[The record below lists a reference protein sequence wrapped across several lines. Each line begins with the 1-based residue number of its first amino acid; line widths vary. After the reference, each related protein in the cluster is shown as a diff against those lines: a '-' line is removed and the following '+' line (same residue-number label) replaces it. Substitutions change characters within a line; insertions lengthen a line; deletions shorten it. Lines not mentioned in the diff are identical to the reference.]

1 MRRLGTE
8 GWAGVAMLV
17 VAVAVALPA
26 LLGLAEPVIPRLLWA
41 VLLVVFVLAVLTT
54 GVSERAWIPRTAL
67 LIAVLASWALVLTVP
82 GMGLLHVIVV
92 VTAAVSVYVV
102 SLQTSVLLAVLNT
115 GVVLLASLSRFV
127 EWPEGL
133 WAEALMVSG
142 FYLLI
147 QVATVFSSVT
157 LLREKQMR
165 LELARAHVDLQAAG
179 VLLAESTRTA
189 ERLRISRELHDL
201 IGHQLTVLTLNLE
214 AARHLETDAAR
225 RHVDRADEVARGLL
239 HDVRATVGTMRTR
252 PTDMQRALEDMVEG
266 IPGLAV
272 DIAVDPELDLGEDE
286 QVAFIRLAQEAV
298 TNTIRHAD
306 ATRLQIDL
314 AREGDQVTLVA
325 RDDGLGARTAE
336 LGNGLRGLRER
347 FEDLGGELTVDGR
360 HGFSVTGR
368 LVST

>member
-8 GWAGVAMLV
+8 GWAAVATLV
-17 VAVAVALPA
+17 VTVGVALPT
-26 LLGLAEPVIPRLLWA
+26 LLGQSGPTIPRLLWA
-41 VLLVVFVLAVLTT
+41 ALLLVYIAAVSTT
-54 GVSERAWIPRTAL
+54 GTDRPWLSRTAL
-67 LIAVLASWALVLTVP
+67 AIAVIVSWILVLTVP
-82 GMGLLHVIVV
+82 GMGLLQIIVVITAIVSSNAVPLPASLAISLLNSAVIV
-92 VTAAVSVYVV
+92 
-102 SLQTSVLLAVLNT
+102 LA
-115 GVVLLASLSRFV
+115 GIRDRGQWS
-127 EWPEGL
+127 
-133 WAEALMVSG
+133 EALMLAG

-147 QVATVFSSVT
+147 QMAASFSSAT
-157 LLREKQMR
+157 LLREKRMR
-165 LELARAHVDLQAAG
+165 NELAQAHVELQAAG
-179 VLLAESTRTA
+179 ALLAESTRTA

-225 RHVDRADEVARGLL
+225 RHVERADEVARGLL

-272 DIAVDPELDLGEDE
+272 DIAVDPELDLGEE
-286 QVAFIRLAQEAV
+286 QQVAFIRLAQEAV

-360 HGFSVTGR
+360 NGFAVTGR